1 MDYLRVHHQTQKTVY
16 LSSHTGK
23 YLTKGWQYPYQLVRA
38 PSPWSAGGTLSDIWF
53 KALIF
58 FYVVWFLDITISPIF
73 MDVILDITI
82 SPIFMDE
89 ETVAWRG
96 YITCPS

>member
-1 MDYLRVHHQTQKTVY
+1 MAIPISISQGT
-16 LSSHTGK
+16 LS
-23 YLTKGWQYPYQLVRA
+23 
-38 PSPWSAGGTLSDIWF
+38 WSAGGTLSGIWF

-58 FYVVWFLDITISPIF
+58 FYVVWFFDITISPIF
-73 MDVILDITI
+73 MDAILDITI

-96 YITCPS
+96 YITCPVK